1 MLCQSQRF
9 VVFIPVLR
17 PEKARPLTER
27 QNVWFPPA
35 SPFTKA
41 NKIDTHEKQSTLCS
55 FHNTAEDAECFLLGA
70 LKPPGQRSRLREISG
85 AQGME

>member
-27 QNVWFPPA
+27 QNVWFPAA

-41 NKIDTHEKQSTLCS
+41 NKIDTHEK
-55 FHNTAEDAECFLLGA
+55 
-70 LKPPGQRSRLREISG
+70 
-85 AQGME
+85 